1 MKNQKG
7 FTLIEMLIVLTII
20 SVLLILIVP
29 NLSKKSETVQ
39 TKGCEAL
46 IQVAESQVQSYRI
59 DHPGESI
66 PTIQTLLDENY
77 LKSDSCAGGSKKIS
91 LSTDGSV
98 TISTL
103 P

>member
-29 NLSKKSETVQ
+29 NLADKNETVQ

-46 IQVAESQVQSYRI
+46 VQMAETQIQSYNM
-59 DHPGESI
+59 DHPGENLTSL
-66 PTIQTLLDENY
+66 QTLLDEKY
-77 LKSDSCAGGSKKIS
+77 LKSDTCAGGTKKVS
-91 LSTDGSV
+91 LANDGSV
-98 TISTL
+98 TLTPL